1 MGKDNNIISK
11 YDEMQINL
19 SPTLKDIED
28 LCGFKLINCP
38 IPVGLCPVGF
48 YPVGFYHIWYLWEK
62 SATEKYF
69 IMWYSYRDF
78 CLTHFMLSSFLKI
91 KNFLKTRYIL
101 EKPVKVIILWI

>member
-48 YPVGFYHIWYLWEK
+48 YPIWYLWEK

-69 IMWYSYRDF
+69 IMWHIPGNF
-78 CLTHFMLSSFLKI
+78 CLTHFLRSFLRK
-91 KNFLKTRYIL
+91 K
-101 EKPVKVIILWI
+101 